1 MNSNI
6 SDNQNLI
13 IRKGEINDLPE
24 MQQLFTGAID
34 EICKKDYDPQQLDAW
49 KSGAENEERWMNVIS
64 NQFVLIV
71 VSGGHMAGF
80 CTLDQGNY
88 IDLLFVHKEYQHKGI
103 ASLLYSLIEQEA
115 LQHHEKEI
123 TADVSKTARPFF
135 EKTGFQVVK
144 EQTVY
149 VKGIAMTNY
158 KMIKHLLA

>member
-24 MQQLFTGAID
+24 IRHLFTETIN
-34 EICKKDYDPQQLDAW
+34 EICKKDYDPQQLEAW
-49 KSGAENEERWMNVIS
+49 KSGAENEQRWMNVIS
-64 NQFVLIV
+64 NQFVLIA
-71 VSGGHMAGF
+71 VSDGRIAGF

-135 EKTGFQVVK
+135 EKIGFQVVK

-149 VKGIAMTNY
+149 VKEIAMTNY
-158 KMIKHLLA
+158 KMIKHLA

>member
-24 MQQLFTGAID
+24 IRQLFTETIN
-34 EICKKDYDPQQLDAW
+34 EICKKDYDPQQLEAW

-64 NQFVLIV
+64 NQFVLIA
-71 VSGGHMAGF
+71 VSDGQMTGF

-88 IDLLFVHKEYQHKGI
+88 IDLLFVHKDYQHKGI
-103 ASLLYSLIEQEA
+103 ASLLYGLIEREA

-135 EKTGFQVVK
+135 EKIGFQVVT
-144 EQTVY
+144 EQAVY

-158 KMIKHLLA
+158 KMTKHLA

>member
-1 MNSNI
+1 
-6 SDNQNLI
+6 
-13 IRKGEINDLPE
+13 